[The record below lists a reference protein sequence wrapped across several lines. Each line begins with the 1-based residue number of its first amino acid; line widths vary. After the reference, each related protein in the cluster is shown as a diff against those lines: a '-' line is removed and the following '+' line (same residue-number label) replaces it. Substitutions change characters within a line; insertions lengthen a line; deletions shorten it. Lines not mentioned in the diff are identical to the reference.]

1 MDNVSQIHEYV
12 EKIYADINNDVEALE
27 IIAEML
33 YQRLELIYWLQ
44 ESKN

>member
-12 EKIYADINNDVEALE
+12 EKIYHDIDNDVEALE
-27 IIAEML
+27 IISDML
-33 YQRLELIYWLQ
+33 YKRLELIYWLS